1 MRLFIA
7 TTVCLLI
14 ISSTIYGQQI
24 QPNPNPSGHTITV
37 DTSGMWNHVSPE
49 PFINKYGT
57 IKITS
62 TGTLT
67 NGSSTTLNN

>member
-1 MRLFIA
+1 LMDFWATTERIELMRLFIA

-37 DTSGMWNHVSPE
+37 DTSGM
-49 PFINKYGT
+49 
-57 IKITS
+57 
-62 TGTLT
+62 
-67 NGSSTTLNN
+67 

>member
-37 DTSGMWNHVSPE
+37 DTSGM
-49 PFINKYGT
+49 
-57 IKITS
+57 
-62 TGTLT
+62 
-67 NGSSTTLNN
+67 